1 METAKVRNG
10 FGRILEKIGLRT
22 IGARLASVVVLFA
35 VSIAA
40 VVAIL
45 ASMEAASIRE
55 ARVEM
60 LKSVTGVVIKAI
72 DQQFQETAKGLIGE
86 GWAQQR
92 ARAVVRAMR
101 YNGDEYF
108 FIIDDEGNE
117 IVNGGHP
124 ALEGK
129 NLMDAKDANGVA
141 YVKEMLAISKEKGS
155 GYISYSFPRVGDDMS
170 QAVPKLAYVE
180 RFGPWNWTVGTSL
193 YTDDVTARIREASLM
208 AAGVGFVFFLLI
220 GGLALVVARKL
231 ARRLQGLRD
240 VMLRLAEGDS
250 NVEVPPALGRDE
262 IDEMTGAVEV
272 FRENAIE
279 RERLAAQQEA
289 EQRAKEERA
298 RTIEALVNKFE
309 AEAMSVARAVA
320 TAAAQLQQNA
330 NAMNSAAEETSR
342 QSTTV
347 AAAAEQATSNVNTV
361 ASAAEELTA
370 SIREIG
376 QQVTTAARVA
386 SAANGQTKQ
395 AADVVRSLATSAQR
409 IGEVVSLITDIASQ
423 TSLLALNATIEAARA
438 GEAGRGFA
446 VVATEVKNLAEQTA
460 KATDDISAQIAAVQ
474 NATND
479 VVAAIDS
486 ITETIR
492 QIDEVSTTIASA
504 VDQQGATTNEIARNV
519 SQAAQGTQEVSS
531 NIAGVSRAAAETG
544 IVSSQIVEAAN
555 DLVRQSDILRQQ
567 VDEFLAQVKAA

>member
-10 FGRILEKIGLRT
+10 LGRFLGKIGLRT
-22 IGARLASVVVLFA
+22 IGARLAAVVALFA
-35 VSIAA
+35 VSTAA
-40 VVAIL
+40 IVAIL
-45 ASMEAASIRE
+45 ASMQATSIRD
-55 ARVEM
+55 ARVDM
-60 LKSVTGVVIKAI
+60 LQSVTGVVIKAI

-101 YNGDEYF
+101 YNGEEYF
-108 FIIDDEGNE
+108 FIIDDEGNS
-117 IVNGGHP
+117 IVNGGQP
-124 ALEGK
+124 AMEGK
-129 NLMDAKDANGVA
+129 NILDAKDANGVA
-141 YVKEMLAISKEKGS
+141 YVKEMIAISKDKGS
-155 GYISYSFPRVGDDMS
+155 GYVAYDYPRAGGDMS

-180 RFGPWNWTVGTSL
+180 RFGPWGWTVGTGV
-193 YTDDVTARIREASLM
+193 YTDDVTARIQH
-208 AAGVGFVFFLLI
+208 AALVAAAVGFAFFLVI
-220 GGLALVVARKL
+220 GGFAFVFARNL
-231 ARRLQGLRD
+231 TRRMRNLRD
-240 VMLRLAEGDS
+240 VMLRLADGDS
-250 NVEVPPALGRDE
+250 NVVVPPVVGRDE

-279 RERLAAQQEA
+279 RERLAAEQEA
-289 EQRAKEERA
+289 EQLAKEERA
-298 RTIEALVNKFE
+298 RNIEALVSQFE
-309 AEAMSVARAVA
+309 AEAMGVARAVA
-320 TAAAQLQQNA
+320 AAASQLQQNA
-330 NAMNSAAEETSR
+330 GAMNSAAEETSR

-361 ASAAEELTA
+361 ASAAEQLTA

-386 SAANGQTKQ
+386 SAANGQTKS
-395 AADVVRSLATSAQR
+395 AADVVRGLASSAQR

-531 NIAGVSRAAAETG
+531 NITGVSRAAAETG
-544 IVSSQIVEAAN
+544 VVSSQIVEAAN
-555 DLVRQSDILRQQ
+555 DLVRQSDALRQQ
-567 VDEFLAQVKAA
+567 VDGFIRQVKAA